1 MPGPAPA
8 VAATRLAVRRCLSG
22 LEGTVVVAVSG
33 GADSL
38 ALLAATA
45 FEAQQQSVRVLAATV
60 DHGLQPGSAD
70 QAAAVCKQAAQLGVD
85 ARAVEVV
92 VSSEGGPEAAARTA
106 RYAALHEVAAEEGA
120 VAVLLG
126 QT

>member
-8 VAATRLAVRRCLSG
+8 VAATRLAVRHSLPA

-38 ALLAATA
+38 ALLAAAA
-45 FEAQQQSVRVLAATV
+45 FEAPKQSVRVLAVTI

-70 QAAAVCKQAAQLGVD
+70 QAATVCKQAAQLGVD
-85 ARAVEVV
+85 ALAVEVA
-92 VSSEGGPEAAARTA
+92 VSAVGGPEAAARTA
-106 RYAALHEVAAEEGA
+106 RYAALHAVAEREGA
-120 VAVLLG
+120 V
-126 QT
+126 